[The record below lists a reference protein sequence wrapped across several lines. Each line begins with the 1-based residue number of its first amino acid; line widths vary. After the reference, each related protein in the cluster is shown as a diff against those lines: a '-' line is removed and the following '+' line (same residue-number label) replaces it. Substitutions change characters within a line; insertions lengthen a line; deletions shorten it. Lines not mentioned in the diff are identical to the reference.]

1 MADLIPVNILIADRT
16 YRLRVDKTDEETLR
30 RTVKLIND
38 KIGEYKIQLAG
49 KDMQDYVSMALL
61 WFATSQSK
69 TSTTNLLQN
78 QDEENELLLLET
90 LLDKALDK
98 TD

>member
-1 MADLIPVNILIADRT
+1 MAALLPVSILIADRT
-16 YRLRVDKTDEETLR
+16 YRLRVNTEDEETLR

-38 KIGEYKIQLAG
+38 KIIEYKTQLAG

-69 TSTTNLLQN
+69 PSTTNLLQN
-78 QDEENELLLLET
+78 QDEENELLSLDT
-90 LLDKALDK
+90 MLDKALN
-98 TD
+98 TIE